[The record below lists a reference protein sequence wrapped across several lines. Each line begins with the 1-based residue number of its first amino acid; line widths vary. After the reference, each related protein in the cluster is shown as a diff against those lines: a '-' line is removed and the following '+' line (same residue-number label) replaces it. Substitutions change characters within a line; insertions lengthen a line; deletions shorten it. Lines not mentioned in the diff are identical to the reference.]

1 MTTSKQQDTSTILR
15 ETLVISDDQGWI
27 WNLATT
33 VLKNLSREHVRIPSS
48 VPMGSHWDRFG
59 QAPHIV
65 VQWESLH
72 RSGGAVIEDILQMA
86 PGRETLNRIIV
97 LTMSPT
103 HEDIVYLGELG
114 ITRIV
119 RIRPR
124 EKELQEAAAAL
135 SMHLQQ
141 SSPLSPV
148 EESWRRL
155 LDTLETMM
163 TTGGRDRLEE
173 VASSFQ
179 ALNQKNPTAR
189 SLDAEAMMASLR
201 GEDDRACTLWAKS
214 IETNPNY
221 YQAYHH
227 LISHH
232 RRCGRPQKAYAIL
245 AKLQEYNKSNISR
258 LVTMGEIQKD
268 LADLDKAESHFQA
281 ALSRDPHCSRALN
294 GLASVRFDQGRL
306 DESRQ
311 LLSKSQLAFKA
322 AATLNRRG
330 IDLVR
335 AKKYEE
341 ALHHYQKAHYVLPVQ
356 EKGPMLFYN
365 MGLCYS
371 RWGKPTLAREYL
383 QIALIKN
390 PSYNKAKL
398 LMQTIEKSLGQGS
411 KATQM

>member
-1 MTTSKQQDTSTILR
+1 MTTPKEQDTSTILR
-15 ETLVISDDQGWI
+15 ETLVITDDQSWI

-33 VLKNLSREHVRIPSS
+33 VLKRLSRDHIRIPSA
-48 VPMGSHWDRFG
+48 VPMGSNWQRFCH
-59 QAPHIV
+59 APHILV
-65 VQWESLH
+65 HWEGLH

-97 LTMSPT
+97 LTMTPT

-114 ITRIV
+114 ISRIV

-124 EKELQEAAAAL
+124 EKELRQAASDLAK
-135 SMHLQQ
+135 HLQTTLPT
-141 SSPLSPV
+141 SV
-148 EESWRRL
+148 TEEAWRRL
-155 LDTLETMM
+155 LDTLESM
-163 TTGGRDRLEE
+163 GNSGRREGLEE
-173 VASSFQ
+173 AALSF
-179 ALNQKNPTAR
+179 AAIHPEIPTAR
-189 SLDAEAMMASLR
+189 SLDAEAMLKSLR
-201 GEDDRACTLWAKS
+201 DEDEKACALWAKS

-227 LISHH
+227 LINHH
-232 RRCGRPQKAYAIL
+232 RRLGRLDKAYAL
-245 AKLQEYNKSNISR
+245 LSKLQEFNKSNISR

-281 ALSRDPHCSRALN
+281 ALNRDPCCSRALN

-311 LLSKSQLAFKA
+311 LLSQSQLGFKA
-322 AATLNRRG
+322 AANLNRRG
-330 IDLVR
+330 IALVR

-356 EKGPMLFYN
+356 EKGPLLFYN

-371 RWGKPTLAREYL
+371 RWGKHTLAKEYL
-383 QIALIKN
+383 KIALIKN
-390 PSYNKAKL
+390 PAYSKAKI
-398 LMQTIEKSLGQGS
+398 LMQTIEKSLGNAS
-411 KATQM
+411 KAFSQ